1 MATTTFE
8 KNIYLDP
15 PAADML
21 ANMLDEPMVRNL
33 TELPSAELLKG
44 EELDKW
50 FSCNFL
56 NLPKETCNPDF

>member
-15 PAADML
+15 LTAEML
-21 ANMLDEPMVRNL
+21 ANMLDEPTARDW

-44 EELDKW
+44 EELNKW
-50 FSCNFL
+50 FSCNFP
-56 NLPKETCNPDF
+56 NLSKETNIPDF

>member
-15 PAADML
+15 IAAEML
-21 ANMLDEPMVRNL
+21 ANMLDEPTARDWA
-33 TELPSAELLKG
+33 ELPSAQLLKG

-50 FSCNFL
+50 FSCNFP
-56 NLPKETCNPDF
+56 NLPKETSNPDS